1 MFIVIIISSDS
12 DFYNGVPKAE
22 TQGNVF
28 FLFSSSFA
36 STGNTEEEDD
46 LILEGEMGQVETGDW
61 ILLGNVGLAD
71 CRDLDMILL
80 DKDYRYNSGTKPG
93 GYSEPT
99 PL

>member
-1 MFIVIIISSDS
+1 
-12 DFYNGVPKAE
+12 
-22 TQGNVF
+22 
-28 FLFSSSFA
+28 
-36 STGNTEEEDD
+36 
-46 LILEGEMGQVETGDW
+46 MGQVETGDW

-93 GYSEPT
+93 VLEGFQIIQNPH

>member
-1 MFIVIIISSDS
+1 
-12 DFYNGVPKAE
+12 
-22 TQGNVF
+22 
-28 FLFSSSFA
+28 
-36 STGNTEEEDD
+36 
-46 LILEGEMGQVETGDW
+46 MGQVETGDW

-93 GYSEPT
+93 GSRGSRLSRT